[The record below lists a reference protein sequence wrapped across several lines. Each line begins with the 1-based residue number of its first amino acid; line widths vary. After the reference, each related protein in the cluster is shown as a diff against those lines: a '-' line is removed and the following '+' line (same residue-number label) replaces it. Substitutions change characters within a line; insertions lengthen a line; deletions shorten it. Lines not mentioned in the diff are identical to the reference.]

1 MRDERRSMSR
11 ARIVLVLFASAAA
24 LAFAAGCGGDDADES
39 AAPTATS
46 SSVPFD
52 RAFIDAMVPHH
63 QSAIEMAEAAKE
75 AGLSQPELITVAND
89 IVDSQQA
96 EIDEML
102 SWRKDWFGSS
112 EIDPEGASEL
122 GLSDEAM
129 GMEHGTAEI
138 EGADDVDQA
147 FAAAMIPHH
156 EGAIRMAELALERG
170 QHEEIRKLAEEIISA
185 QQREIEILEPHAGGH
200 HGS

>member
-1 MRDERRSMSR
+1 MSP
-11 ARIVLVLFASAAA
+11 ARIALVVFVSVAA
-24 LAFAAGCGGDDADES
+24 LAFAAGCGGDDADEN
-39 AAPTATS
+39 APPAATS

-63 QSAIEMAEAAKE
+63 ESAIEMAEAALA
-75 AGLSQPELITVAND
+75 AGLSQSDLVTVAND
-89 IVDSQQA
+89 IVESQQA

-102 SWRKDWFGSS
+102 SWREDWFGSS
-112 EIDPEGASEL
+112 EIDPKGASAL

-129 GMEHGTAEI
+129 GMEHGTSEI
-138 EGADDVDQA
+138 EGADDVDRA

-156 EGAIRMAELALERG
+156 EGAIRMAEHARERG
-170 QHEEIRKLAEEIISA
+170 QHQKIRALAEEIISA

>member
-1 MRDERRSMSR
+1 MRHERRSMSR

-24 LAFAAGCGGDDADES
+24 LAVAAGCGGDDADES
-39 AAPTATS
+39 ATPAATS

-63 QSAIEMAEAAKE
+63 ESAIEMAEAAVD
-75 AGLSQPELITVAND
+75 AGLSQPELVTVAND

-102 SWRKDWFGSS
+102 SWRRDWFGSS

-138 EGADDVDQA
+138 ESADDVDRA

-156 EGAIRMAELALERG
+156 EGAIQMAKLARERG
-170 QHEEIRKLAEEIISA
+170 QHEEIRTLAEAIISA

-200 HGS
+200 HDS

>member
-1 MRDERRSMSR
+1 MSR

-24 LAFAAGCGGDDADES
+24 LAVAAGCGGDDADGS
-39 AAPTATS
+39 ATPAATS

-63 QSAIEMAEAAKE
+63 ESAIEMAETALA
-75 AGLSQPELITVAND
+75 AGLSQPDLVDVAND
-89 IVDSQQA
+89 IVESQQA
-96 EIDEML
+96 EIDQML
-102 SWRKDWFGSS
+102 SWREEWFGSS
-112 EIDPEGASEL
+112 EIDPEGASAL

-129 GMEHGTAEI
+129 GMEHGTSEI
-138 EGADDVDQA
+138 EDADDVDRA

-156 EGAIRMAELALERG
+156 EGAIRMAELARERG
-170 QHEEIRKLAEEIISA
+170 QHEEIRSLAEGIISA
-185 QQREIEILEPHAGGH
+185 QQAEIETLEPHAGGH

>member
-1 MRDERRSMSR
+1 MSR

-24 LAFAAGCGGDDADES
+24 LAVAAGCGGDDVETANP
-39 AAPTATS
+39 AATS

-63 QSAIEMAEAAKE
+63 ESAIEMAETALA
-75 AGLSQPELITVAND
+75 AGLSQPDLVDVAND
-89 IVDSQQA
+89 IVESQQA
-96 EIDEML
+96 EIDQML
-102 SWRKDWFGSS
+102 SWREEWFGSIQ
-112 EIDPEGASEL
+112 IDPEGASEL
-122 GLSDEAM
+122 GLSDDAM
-129 GMEHGTAEI
+129 GMEHGSAEI
-138 EGADDVDQA
+138 EDADDVDRA

-156 EGAIRMAELALERG
+156 EGAIRMAELARERG
-170 QHEEIRKLAEEIISA
+170 QHEEIRTLAEAIINA